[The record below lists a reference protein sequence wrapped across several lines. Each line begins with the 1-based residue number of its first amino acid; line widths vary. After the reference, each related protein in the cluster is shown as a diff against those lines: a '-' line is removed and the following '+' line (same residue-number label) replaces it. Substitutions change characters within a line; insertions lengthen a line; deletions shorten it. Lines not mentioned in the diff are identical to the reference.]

1 MAALGLTS
9 EEGLTPDQLLG
20 LFGALDRWLVREMGE
35 LAAPFELLVV
45 GGAAISMQWDPVRVT
60 NDVDVV
66 SDRLPGDLW
75 QGVAEVAAGQQG
87 VRPDWLNDSAKIG
100 ALSPQMDAG
109 PTLVFEGTNLL
120 VYGAS
125 ARYVMAM
132 KLVAGREVDL
142 KDLPTLLRAA
152 EFESVDEALEWVAR
166 AHSQRLIPVAAQ
178 YILEEAWAASLKI

>member
-9 EEGLTPDQLLG
+9 DKGLTPAQLCY
-20 LFGALDRWLVREMGE
+20 LFDALDRWLLSEMGK
-35 LAAPFELLVV
+35 LAEPFELLVV
-45 GGAAISMQWDPVRVT
+45 GGAAISLQWHPGRLT

-66 SDRLPGDLW
+66 SDGLPGELW
-75 QGVAEVAAGQQG
+75 KGAAAVAAGQEG
-87 VRPDWLNDSAKIG
+87 VREDWLNDAAKIG
-100 ALSPQMDAG
+100 ALSHRVDPG
-109 PTLVFEGTNLL
+109 LTLVYEGTNLR

-152 EFESVDEALEWVAR
+152 KFESLDEALEWVTR
-166 AHSQRLIPVAAQ
+166 AHSHRLIPVAAQ
-178 YILEEAWAASLKI
+178 YILEEAWDEFTR

>member
-1 MAALGLTS
+1 MAALGLTP

-20 LFGALDRWLVREMGE
+20 LFGALDQWLVRRLGK

-45 GGAAISMQWDPVRVT
+45 GGAAISMQWDPGRVT

-75 QGVAEVAAGQQG
+75 EGAAEVAAGQEG
-87 VRPDWLNDSAKIG
+87 VRPDWLNDAAKIG
-100 ALSPQMDAG
+100 ALSRQVDAG
-109 PTLVFEGTNLL
+109 PTLVYEGTNLL

-132 KLVAGREVDL
+132 KLVAGREIDL

-152 EFESVDEALEWVAR
+152 DFESLDEALEWVTR
-166 AHSQRLIPVAAQ
+166 AHSHRLIPVAAQ
-178 YILEEAWAASLKI
+178 YILEEAWADFLKG